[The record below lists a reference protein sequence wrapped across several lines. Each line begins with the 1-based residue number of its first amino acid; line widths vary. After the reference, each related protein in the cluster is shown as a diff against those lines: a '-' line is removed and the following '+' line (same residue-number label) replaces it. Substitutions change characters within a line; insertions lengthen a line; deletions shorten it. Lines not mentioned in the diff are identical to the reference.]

1 MDQIKIGRFIAEL
14 RKEKNLTQ
22 RQLADSLNLS
32 DKTISKWECGKG
44 LPEVSLMLPLCEILE
59 ITVNELLCGE
69 RIEKEVYEEKA
80 EETLVTLMTEQES
93 RKKKYFLLLTV
104 LPLISCIAVLFAAAG
119 RLIPPLYFTYCSFF
133 SLIFHAVITTAG
145 SLTALR
151 NNWKKAF
158 LLLFFLLNAVLFAV
172 LLYLFLI
179 SVFVFS
185 AAN

>member
-80 EETLVTLMTEQES
+80 DDNVIRVMEEKNREIKKLRYAYIIYTL
-93 RKKKYFLLLTV
+93 
-104 LPLISCIAVLFAAAG
+104 
-119 RLIPPLYFTYCSFF
+119 TY
-133 SLIFHAVITTAG
+133 
-145 SLTALR
+145 
-151 NNWKKAF
+151 W
-158 LLLFFLLNAVLFAV
+158 LFFFAIRTNFYPLEILKLACRLFQIHCVLQFIMVNIRRFQGKIDGEQHFLGLVLWPLFFVVGKILYAMANA
-172 LLYLFLI
+172 I
-179 SVFVFS
+179 G
-185 AAN
+185 

>member
-1 MDQIKIGRFIAEL
+1 MDQSKIGRFIAEL

-22 RQLADSLNLS
+22 RQLADLLNLS

-69 RIEKEVYEEKA
+69 RIEKEAYEEKA
-80 EETLVTLMTEQES
+80 EETLVTLMTEQETH
-93 RKKKYFLLLTV
+93 RKKYFLLLTA
-104 LPLISCIAVLFAAAG
+104 LPIICCIAVLFAAAD

-133 SLIFHAVITTAG
+133 ALIFHAIITTIG
-145 SLTALR
+145 ILTALHNR
-151 NNWKKAF
+151 WKKAF
-158 LLLFFLLNAVLFAV
+158 LLLFLLNAVLFVV
-172 LLYLFLI
+172 LLYLFIL
-179 SVFVFS
+179 SAFVFF

>member
-22 RQLADSLNLS
+22 RQLADSMNLS

-80 EETLVTLMTEQES
+80 EETLVTLVDEKEKHRQSLHNTLRIASLYLIWDLTPQILDFLNIPYVFLCGLFILMSVLAFGGSIHMYHKKDIGKTEF
-93 RKKKYFLLLTV
+93 FLTIAASIVFFVVFTV
-104 LPLISCIAVLFAAAG
+104 
-119 RLIPPLYFTYCSFF
+119 
-133 SLIFHAVITTAG
+133 
-145 SLTALR
+145 
-151 NNWKKAF
+151 
-158 LLLFFLLNAVLFAV
+158 LLFFAHALG
-172 LLYLFLI
+172 
-179 SVFVFS
+179 
-185 AAN
+185 

>member
-22 RQLADSLNLS
+22 RQLAELLNIS

-80 EETLVTLMTEQES
+80 EETLVTLITEQEIH
-93 RKKKYFLLLTV
+93 KKKYFLLLTV

-133 SLIFHAVITTAG
+133 ALIFHAIITTIG
-145 SLTALR
+145 ILCALR
-151 NNWKKAF
+151 NRWKKSF
-158 LLLFFLLNAVLFAV
+158 LLLFFLLNTVLFAV
-172 LLYLFLI
+172 LLYLFIL
-179 SVFVFS
+179 SVFAFIAV
-185 AAN
+185 N